1 MRRTSVMLILLLAVW
16 PLAVSAGQQRQ
27 IPITVVASPDSET
40 LRSGKPLLIRITIS
54 NGLPQEIRFAT
65 FSLTPNSWNGETTSI
80 SLVDIYRAPQPQSVF
95 YARPRVGDES
105 PNFIAGMSGYRIK
118 PRESLSV
125 LVDISKWQIV
135 DGWKAGKYRITVRVD
150 NIDVD
155 TYTKASVMSDPI
167 EIEIK

>member
-1 MRRTSVMLILLLAVW
+1 MLTLLLIFL
-16 PLAVSAGQQRQ
+16 PLASSAGQQRQ
-27 IPITVVASPDSET
+27 VPITVVASPDSET
-40 LRSGKPLLIRITIS
+40 LRSGKPLLLRITIS

-65 FSLTPNSWNGETTSI
+65 FSLIPNSWSGETTNI
-80 SLVDIYRAPQPQSVF
+80 SLVDIYRAPQPKSVF
-95 YARPRVGDES
+95 YARPKFGDES
-105 PNFIAGMSGYRIK
+105 PKFIAGMSGYRIK

-135 DGWKAGKYRITVRVD
+135 GGWKAGRYRIKVRVD

-155 TYTKASVMSDPI
+155 AYTKASVMSDPI

>member
-1 MRRTSVMLILLLAVW
+1 MRQSIVILILLMAILPAS
-16 PLAVSAGQQRQ
+16 VSANEQRQ

-40 LRSGKPLLIRITIS
+40 LRSGKPLLLRITIS
-54 NGLPQEIRFAT
+54 NGLSQQIGFST
-65 FSLTPNSWNGETTSI
+65 FSLTPNSWNGETTNI
-80 SLVDIYRAPQPQSVF
+80 SLVDIYREPRLSSVF
-95 YARPRVGDES
+95 YAKPQFGEL
-105 PNFIAGMSGYRIK
+105 PNFIAGMSGYHIR

-155 TYTKASVMSDPI
+155 AYTKASVMSDPV

>member
-1 MRRTSVMLILLLAVW
+1 MRRTSVMLLFLLAVW

-40 LRSGKPLLIRITIS
+40 LRAGNPLLLRITIS

-65 FSLTPNSWNGETTSI
+65 FSLTPNSWSGETTNI
-80 SLVDIYRAPQPQSVF
+80 SLVDIYRAPQPKGVF
-95 YARPRVGDES
+95 YARPKFGEL

-155 TYTKASVMSDPI
+155 AYTKVSVMSDPVEI
-167 EIEIK
+167 EIE